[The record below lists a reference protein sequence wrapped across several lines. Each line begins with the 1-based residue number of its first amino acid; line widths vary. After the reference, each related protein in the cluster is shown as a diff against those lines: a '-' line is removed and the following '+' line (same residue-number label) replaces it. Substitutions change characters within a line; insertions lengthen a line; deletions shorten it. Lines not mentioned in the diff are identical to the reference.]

1 MRAALRLA
9 ICALL
14 PGAAIAAD
22 VPVTTAPPP
31 DCAHASAE
39 LARLAFPTT
48 GPNTLQT
55 AKPADFVFG
64 NLAHCLQ
71 RTAEGVPQP
80 AVLIRLAPSADAV
93 ALRLSSISAKDATLP
108 AHVELLDADF
118 AMLKQY
124 PFERFV
130 KRGMDYTLTVFLGAS
145 PQARY
150 LLVTPDAD
158 WLGRSN
164 NLTAGNRWTT
174 FWSTGTVMGTFSN
187 GTEQHRQLPFAG
199 AGTLHVEVEQDARTV
214 GTTGR

>member
-9 ICALL
+9 VCAFV
-14 PGAAIAAD
+14 PGAAMAAD
-22 VPVTTAPPP
+22 MPVAATSPPE
-31 DCAHASAE
+31 CAHAAAE
-39 LARLAFPTT
+39 LARLAFPIT
-48 GPNTLQT
+48 GPDTLQA

-71 RTAEGVPQP
+71 RTTDGAPQA

-93 ALRLSSISAKDATLP
+93 ALRLSSVSAKDATLP
-108 AHVELLDADF
+108 AHVELLDTEF

-145 PQARY
+145 PQPRY

-164 NLTAGNRWTT
+164 NLTAGNRWTA
-174 FWSTGTVMGTFSN
+174 FWTTGTVMGTISN

-199 AGTLHVEVEQDARTV
+199 AGTLHVEVEQDTRTV
-214 GTTGR
+214 GATGR